1 MVNKGSATAFVQRII
16 KGNLKNA
23 SSGKSLDGA
32 NANDVT
38 QARGGQH
45 AAVTHTPKEIGAGQF
60 ETHVLM
66 LNRGF
71 ANPDG
76 DDIADHHHKGNLG

>member
-1 MVNKGSATAFVQRII
+1 MPRIENSE
-16 KGNLKNA
+16 GNLKHA
-23 SSGKSLDGA
+23 SSSETLDCA
-32 NANDVT
+32 NANHVT
-38 QARGGQH
+38 QAGGGKH
-45 AAVTHTPKEIGAGQF
+45 AAMTHTSKEIGAGQC
-60 ETHVLM
+60 EANVLM

>member
-1 MVNKGSATAFVQRII
+1 VLNKGSAPAFVQRII

-23 SSGKSLDGA
+23 SSGESLDGA
-32 NANDVT
+32 NANHVT
-38 QARGGQH
+38 QACGGQH
-45 AAVTHTPKEIGAGQF
+45 AGVTHASKERGAGQF
-60 ETHVLM
+60 DALVLM

>member
-1 MVNKGSATAFVQRII
+1 LN
-16 KGNLKNA
+16 
-23 SSGKSLDGA
+23 GA
-32 NANDVT
+32 NPNHVT
-38 QARGGQH
+38 QAGASQH
-45 AAVTHTPKEIGAGQF
+45 AAVSHPSKERGTWQF

>member
-1 MVNKGSATAFVQRII
+1 MLPQIENSE
-16 KGNLKNA
+16 GNLKHA
-23 SSGKSLDGA
+23 SSCETLDCA
-32 NANDVT
+32 NANHVS
-38 QARGGQH
+38 QACGGKH
-45 AAVTHTPKEIGAGQF
+45 ACVTHAPKEGGTGQF
-60 ETHVLM
+60 DAFVWM

>member
-1 MVNKGSATAFVQRII
+1 MLPQIENSE
-16 KGNLKNA
+16 GNLKHA
-23 SSGKSLDGA
+23 SSCETLDCA
-32 NANDVT
+32 NANHVT
-38 QARGGQH
+38 EACGSKH
-45 AAVTHTPKEIGAGQF
+45 AGVTHASKERGPGQF
-60 ETHVLM
+60 DALVLM

>member
-1 MVNKGSATAFVQRII
+1 VLNKGSAPAFVQRII

-23 SSGKSLDGA
+23 SSGESLDGA
-32 NANDVT
+32 NANHVT
-38 QARGGQH
+38 QACGGQH
-45 AAVTHTPKEIGAGQF
+45 AGVTHASKERGAGQF
-60 ETHVLM
+60 DAFVLM

>member
-1 MVNKGSATAFVQRII
+1 MLPQIENSE
-16 KGNLKNA
+16 GNLKHA
-23 SSGKSLDGA
+23 SSCETLDCA
-32 NANDVT
+32 NANHVS
-38 QARGGQH
+38 QACGGKH
-45 AAVTHTPKEIGAGQF
+45 AAMAHTSKEIGAGQF
-60 ETHVLM
+60 EANVLM

>member
-1 MVNKGSATAFVQRII
+1 VVIKGSATAFAQRII
-16 KGNLKNA
+16 KGNLKNT
-23 SSGKSLDGA
+23 SGCKSLDRT
-32 NANDVT
+32 NANDV
-38 QARGGQH
+38 AKACGGQH

-60 ETHVLM
+60 ETYVLM
-66 LNRGF
+66 LNCGF